1 MSRAAVHDT
10 ALLALEG
17 AGYRIDGHAILD
29 GIDLRFVPGRLTALL
44 GPNGAGKSTL
54 LALAAGDLAPGAG
67 RVLLDGR
74 PLRDWPAK
82 ALALR
87 RAVMPQDHAVRF
99 GFGVREVVAMGRLPH
114 PPDPEADARIVDEA
128 LASADIAALARRDVQ
143 TLSGGESARTTFARV
158 LAQRTPLLLLD
169 EPTAALDLHHQER
182 VMHCARALARQGAC
196 VVAVVHD
203 LNLAARHADRIVLL
217 DQGRVAADGTPRE
230 VLRADTIERVYRQRV
245 AVLPHPTRDIPL
257 VVVGD

>member
-1 MSRAAVHDT
+1 MSARQDAT
-10 ALLALEG
+10 LALDG
-17 AGYRIDGHAILD
+17 VGFRVDGHAILD
-29 GIDLRFVPGRLTALL
+29 DVRLHAVPGQLTALL

-54 LALAAGDLAPGAG
+54 LAIAAGDLRPTSGTVSLAG
-67 RVLLDGR
+67 RA
-74 PLRDWPAK
+74 LRDWPAR
-82 ALALR
+82 ALARR

-114 PPDPEADARIVDEA
+114 PPDPDADARIVDESMA
-128 LASADIAALARRDVQ
+128 AADVAALATRDVQ

-182 VMHCARALARQGAC
+182 LMRAIRALAADGAC
-196 VVAVVHD
+196 VLVVLHD

-217 DQGRVAADGTPRE
+217 DRGRIAADGTPHD
-230 VLRADTIERVYRQRV
+230 VLRADVIERVYRQRV
-245 AVLPHPTRDIPL
+245 SVLPHPARDIPL